1 MPALTGPAQEM
12 KAEEHIRAGR
22 LEEAL
27 TDLQNAIR
35 EKPED
40 SRLRVFLF
48 QLQCALGRW
57 DKALTQLQ
65 TLESL
70 NDETMLLAQIFGPVI
85 NCEMLRAEIFA
96 GKRTPIIFGEPM
108 EWVGLL
114 VKANEHIARNE
125 FAAALELRDQAF
137 EAAPATPGTMDGKP
151 FEWIADGDSR
161 LGPVLEVIL
170 EGRYVWVP
178 FCRIKRVNIERPAD
192 LRDLIW
198 APAQFVWTNGGEAS
212 GHIPGRYPGTEKSS
226 DGALRLARKTDWID
240 HEGGICLGLGQRVLV
255 TDTGDHPL
263 FECGAIDLA
272 PAA

>member
-1 MPALTGPAQEM
+1 MLSRTRRFNRLSISTQVPASINEAGTGDESRRTHSGGPV
-12 KAEEHIRAGR
+12 
-22 LEEAL
+22 EEAL

-35 EKPED
+35 DKPED

-65 TLESL
+65 LLESL

-114 VKANEHIARNE
+114 VKATSISARNE

-161 LGPVLEVIL
+161 LGP
-170 EGRYVWVP
+170 
-178 FCRIKRVNIERPAD
+178 
-192 LRDLIW
+192 
-198 APAQFVWTNGGEAS
+198 
-212 GHIPGRYPGTEKSS
+212 SS
-226 DGALRLARKTDWID
+226 K
-240 HEGGICLGLGQRVLV
+240 
-255 TDTGDHPL
+255 
-263 FECGAIDLA
+263 
-272 PAA
+272 